1 MHSGEKNRYRYSDSR
16 SKEKAG
22 VLGRQLQSRP
32 PSAAVM
38 HARSKVWSE
47 VRGPSAQKPCQLG
60 PAETRARYGWA
71 DFEETWF
78 SLETLGCPS
87 PHLRFSLLFFL
98 SLCFLPIFLPR
109 LLGCAHA
116 RRSFASSFNSNL
128 LSNSWSAR
136 DNAPMQI
143 KIKKSRKSEELRCAN
158 NYAWKVQATV
168 FKKLLLMGTSYH
180 RRSSMFNVIYLSW
193 IFVKTSDW

>member
-1 MHSGEKNRYRYSDSR
+1 MHSGEKSRYRYSDSR
-16 SKEKAG
+16 PKEKAG

-38 HARSKVWSE
+38 HARSKIRSE

-60 PAETRARYGWA
+60 PAETRAPYGSA

-78 SLETLGCPS
+78 SSKTLPS
-87 PHLRFSLLFFL
+87 SAFSLLFFSL
-98 SLCFLPIFLPR
+98 SSNFFAAFAR
-109 LLGCAHA
+109 L
-116 RRSFASSFNSNL
+116 RRSFASSFNNL

-143 KIKKSRKSEELRCAN
+143 KIKNQKGAKNWDLQIITHEMC
-158 NYAWKVQATV
+158 
-168 FKKLLLMGTSYH
+168 KLLLLKNYYRWELIKPRGTS
-180 RRSSMFNVIYLSW
+180 SLI
-193 IFVKTSDW
+193 